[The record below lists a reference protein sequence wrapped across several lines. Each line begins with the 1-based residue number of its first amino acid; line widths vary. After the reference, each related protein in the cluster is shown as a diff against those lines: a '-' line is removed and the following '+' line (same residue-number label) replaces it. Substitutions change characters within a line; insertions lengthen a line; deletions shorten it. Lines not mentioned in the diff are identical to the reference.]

1 MDEVI
6 LVNKME
12 SVVRQITEQMMGR
25 SDASV
30 CGCSRCKL
38 DVLALALNSLPPK
51 YVVTNIGNA
60 VTNVDLDSSQWQANV
75 TMAVCNAI
83 EVVRSR
89 PRHS

>member
-1 MDEVI
+1 MEVI

-12 SVVRQITEQMMGR
+12 EVVKQMAEQMLP
-25 SDASV
+25 ASGV
-30 CGCSRCKL
+30 CGCSRCLL

-60 VTNVDLDSSQWQANV
+60 VTNVDLDSSQWKANV

-83 EVVRSR
+83 SVVKSR

>member
-1 MDEVI
+1 MEEIV

-12 SVVRQITEQMMGR
+12 NAVRSMADKMLNKKGET
-25 SDASV
+25 A
-30 CGCSRCKL
+30 CKCSRCRL
-38 DVLALALNSLPPK
+38 DILALALNSLPPK

-75 TMAVCNAI
+75 TMAVCSAI
-83 EVVRSR
+83 DIVRSR